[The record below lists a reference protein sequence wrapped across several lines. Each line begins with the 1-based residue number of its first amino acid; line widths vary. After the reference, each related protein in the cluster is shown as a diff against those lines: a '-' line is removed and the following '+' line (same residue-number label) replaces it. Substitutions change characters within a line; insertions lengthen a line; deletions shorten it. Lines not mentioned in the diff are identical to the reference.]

1 MKTQALSSLLYPVA
15 SNPNH
20 TFTLVACFTLTE
32 VWVESEW
39 PKRYR
44 WIRSTQDHH
53 AINIYQRYLCF
64 KFYNSSHHLSE
75 SAFSYLSFIIQI
87 TYTRLIPPMDLTWFE
102 MVQDLSRFHHC
113 QLLISS
119 DFLGCRHCWILLT
132 FLGSPRPWLP
142 RHLYFVSIRCPMAF
156 TTVATFRDLRR
167 WWPIERE
174 DFTHRNRWFTLIY
187 V

>member
-1 MKTQALSSLLYPVA
+1 MA

-53 AINIYQRYLCF
+53 AINAINIYQRYLCF

-87 TYTRLIPPMDLTWFE
+87 IRLIPPVDLTWFE
-102 MVQDLSRFHHC
+102 MVQDLNRFHHC
-113 QLLISS
+113 QLLRLLISS
-119 DFLGCRHCWILLT
+119 HFIWFRGCRHCWILLT

-156 TTVATFRDLRR
+156 TTVATFRDL
-167 WWPIERE
+167 P
-174 DFTHRNRWFTLIY
+174 DATNLASN
-187 V
+187 